1 MLLML
6 HTAVLNKILQ
16 CAWIKT
22 ASQNSSNMVS
32 CCKRFIALPRI
43 TETKDICKEETP
55 VYGSVV
61 TRPTQLQTLHAENK
75 ISVYVELNDTSR
87 GVSVRV
93 WPVCRPGNA
102 TILSQVEVM
111 REGRCFN
118 ITEPQH
124 TLRVPLNSSPAVLTS
139 QKQPLWLLSEIK
151 SDTSDNS

>member
-1 MLLML
+1 
-6 HTAVLNKILQ
+6 
-16 CAWIKT
+16 
-22 ASQNSSNMVS
+22 MVS

-43 TETKDICKEETP
+43 TETKDICKEETL

-111 REGRCFN
+111 REARCFN

-124 TLRVPLNSSPAVLTS
+124 TLQQGWSWDTPPNSSPAVLTS

-151 SDTSDNS
+151 SDTS